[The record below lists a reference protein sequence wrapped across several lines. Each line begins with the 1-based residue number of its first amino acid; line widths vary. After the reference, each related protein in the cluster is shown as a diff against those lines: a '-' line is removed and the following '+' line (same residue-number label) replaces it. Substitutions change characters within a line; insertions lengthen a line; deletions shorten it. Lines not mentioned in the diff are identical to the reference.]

1 MTECE
6 LCGKS
11 AALSPALIENTK
23 FLVCPSCLQH
33 GIKLAEE
40 FKPTIQKTALKRKEE
55 PISIFVE
62 DFHKKIKTS
71 REKLNLTQE
80 ELAKKLNEKV
90 SIIHKLESD
99 SFYPSINLVKKL
111 ENLLRITLIDVPE
124 EIKEKKIDFK
134 SDGLT
139 IGDLIKLKRK

>member
-1 MTECE
+1 MAECE

-11 AALSPALIENTK
+11 TALSPALIENTK
-23 FLVCPSCLQH
+23 FLVCQSCLQH

-40 FKPTIQKTALKRKEE
+40 FKPTIQKPAFKRKEE

-62 DFHKKIKTS
+62 DFHKKIKIS

-80 ELAKKLNEKV
+80 ELAKRLNEKV
-90 SIIHKLESD
+90 SIIPKLEAGR
-99 SFYPSINLVKKL
+99 FYPSINLIKKL
-111 ENLLRITLIDVPE
+111 ENLLKITLISVPE

-134 SDGLT
+134 NEGLT
-139 IGDLIKLKRK
+139 IGDLIKLKKK